1 MIKSN
6 VPPFNK
12 KKEKV
17 LRGEGRCQ
25 VLLDAE
31 SELVSI
37 AGLLWDRDVIPGTQT
52 REEAN
57 KGEQRPT
64 EGRSWGVAPQGS
76 LTKKDL
82 QR

>member
-1 MIKSN
+1 M
-6 VPPFNK
+6 
-12 KKEKV
+12 
-17 LRGEGRCQ
+17 
-25 VLLDAE
+25 LLDAE

-64 EGRSWGVAPQGS
+64 EGRSWAEVGGGRVAPQGS